1 MILNYQNPSPPT
13 PHGVPARHDRS
24 TTRVFRLASLA
35 VLAVLAVFTV
45 AALNSEGPSAPRRP
59 YRNSYEEKL
68 ANDQAMAEAAAR
80 IRAEQGDF
88 VVGGER

>member
-1 MILNYQNPSPPT
+1 MILNYQNPRPPAAR
-13 PHGVPARHDRS
+13 GVPAEHDRR

-35 VLAVLAVFTV
+35 VIGVFAVFTV
-45 AALNSEGPSAPRRP
+45 AALNSEGPPAPRRP
-59 YRNSYEEKL
+59 FRTAREERL
-68 ANDQAMAEAAAR
+68 VNDQAMSEAAAR